1 MRFALAERFTEK
13 ASLSLMMDEVLVNFD
28 PERAKGVADVV
39 TGLAKKHQV
48 LMFTCHLESV
58 ELMTKLI
65 TGQCIPGR
73 GERETGWM
81 QPMTANLGDRASD
94 RPAWFLRQPDP

>member
-65 TGQCIPGR
+65 TGQPSWMIGVQR
-73 GERETGWM
+73 ERRL
-81 QPMTANLGDRASD
+81 QAKLSVVTATAR
-94 RPAWFLRQPDP
+94 